1 MDKELRK
8 GMKPVPENIEELL
21 NDAQLHTLQGIKQFG
36 WELHFVRR
44 PLFQDAIPVLIN
56 REGTKTIV
64 LEVNGSINEEAEIDI
79 RECVPAAEH
88 LKKVAG

>member
-21 NDAQLHTLQGIKQFG
+21 NEAQLHTLQGIKQFG

-88 LKKVAG
+88 LKTVAG